1 MVIDFSKRL
10 VFLIF
15 IFVLGFA
22 SASFSLGNTSYSIST
37 SYGAGQNITGWV
49 NISFNKES
57 GNSTLENSD
66 GDSITLLDLLKKTS
80 NSAFVYNCT
89 PSTCTPGYVE
99 SEESSSK
106 TFNIAAGESALV
118 GFKLT
123 GGKLSDITSFKMDLT
138 SNNAETETFPLSID
152 ILNNNISE
160 WEAYSASANYSSEN
174 FGCYINTEGQSKAKI
189 ASIYYCEKIELK
201 RAPAV
206 EIGAYVNYIEGGTSV
221 PFDLKITKVEGGN
234 SQTCSVTATGTGRIA
249 CIPSNFKINEDGD
262 YYVCIKAK
270 NSADANKYEINYEQ
284 EHSCGFTGSYSGTY
298 DYDFEIFERSK
309 KYSSNINFTLNDT
322 ELDKADSS
330 ISNIESYME
339 NYVEDTYDDDC
350 SNGCIIPLRITAG
363 VNQQVTISNLRMIYV
378 TGISRETNNFYEVE
392 EQPTQI
398 SSGYQ
403 RLYLTESGLT
413 VPDEEGDY
421 ALFVSL
427 NDQELFEEL
436 ITVGNVPEIE
446 YVTPLTTAIKYP
458 TEFSAGV
465 TSDFNI
471 TSYEWNFGDG
481 NTELSSTNKITH
493 TYEETG
499 NYNLTLTIK
508 NSMSQTASETFSIK
522 ISPASEIVPS
532 LLQIASESITSLE
545 KEIDSFSGF
554 KKTSIQNAFDIGYL
568 SDQLLVLKDL
578 NTKANTEDDYENILE
593 ELLKLD
599 IPNSV
604 SETSS
609 GQGIIFYP
617 EKENIDL
624 DVLKGIGGGTYSL
637 GKEDE
642 YKDAILS
649 WEGANSN
656 ISLSFTEISAI
667 YSDYQETAV
676 RIFEIT
682 ITKTSTTSAYLVI
695 KDMENLLFDG
705 DYSTEDYDGYKY
717 IQLNEGTQKIVLST
731 TDDINFLTLPIF
743 ISPSLTNISIAEW
756 SAFDNSGN
764 LKKWIVFTII
774 AIGIILCTFI
784 VYLVLQ
790 IWYKRRYE
798 SYLFSD
804 RNNLYNL
811 VNYVKSSREKEIKN
825 KDIEES
831 LKKVGWTPEQ
841 IRYVMRKFEGKN
853 TGMPEIPIKKILK
866 EKEKKKK

>member
-1 MVIDFSKRL
+1 MVITFSKKII
-10 VFLIF
+10 FLIS
-15 IFVLGFA
+15 IFLFGFV
-22 SASFSLGNTSYSIST
+22 SASFTLGNVSYSISD

-49 NISFNKES
+49 NISLNKES
-57 GNSTLENSD
+57 GNSKLENSG

-89 PSTCTPGYVE
+89 PSTCMSGYVD

-106 TFNIAAGESALV
+106 TFNLAAGESALI

-123 GGKLSDITSFKMDLT
+123 GGVLSDITSFKFNLV
-138 SNNAETETFPLSID
+138 SNNAETSTFPLSID
-152 ILNNNISE
+152 ILNNDVNE
-160 WEAYSASANYSSEN
+160 WEAYNASEN
-174 FGCYINTEGQSKAKI
+174 YGPEDFGCYVNTAGQSKAKI
-189 ASIYYCEKIELK
+189 ASIYYCEKVSLK

-234 SQTCSVTATGTGRIA
+234 SQTCSVTASGTGRIA
-249 CIPSNFKINEDGD
+249 CIPSNFKIDEDGD
-262 YYVCIKAK
+262 YYVCVKTK

-309 KYSSNINFTLNDT
+309 KYSANINFTLNDT

-330 ISNIESYME
+330 IYSIESYME
-339 NYVEDTYDDDC
+339 NYVEDNYGDDC
-350 SNGCIIPLRITAG
+350 SDGCIIPLRITAG
-363 VNQQVTISNLRMIYV
+363 VDQQITLSNLRMIYV
-378 TGISRETNNFYEVE
+378 TGISRETNSFYEVQ
-392 EQPTQI
+392 EQPAQI

-403 RLYLTESGLT
+403 RLYLTEAGLK

-421 ALFVSL
+421 AIFVSL
-427 NDQELFEEL
+427 DNQELFEQL
-436 ITVGNVPEIE
+436 ISVGNVPEIE

-481 NTELSSTNKITH
+481 NIELSSTNKITH
-493 TYEETG
+493 TYETIG
-499 NYNLTLTIK
+499 NYNLTLTVK
-508 NSMSQTASETFSIK
+508 NSMGQSVSETFNIK

-545 KEIDSFSGF
+545 KEIDGFLGF
-554 KKTSIQNAFDIGYL
+554 KKTSVQNAFDIGYL

-578 NTKANTEDDYENILE
+578 NTKANTEEDYEDILE

-609 GQGIIFYP
+609 GQGITFYP

-624 DVLKGIGGGTYSL
+624 DILKGIGGGTYSL

-649 WEGANSN
+649 WEGSN
-656 ISLSFTEISAI
+656 MNLSLSFTEISAI
-667 YSDYQETAV
+667 YGDYQETAV
-676 RIFEIT
+676 RIFEIE
-682 ITKTSTTSAYLVI
+682 ISKTSTTPAYLII
-695 KDMENLLFDG
+695 KDMENLLFEG
-705 DYSTEDYDGYKY
+705 DYSIEDYDGYKY
-717 IQLNEGTQKIVLST
+717 IQLNEGSQKIVLST
-731 TDDINFLTLPIF
+731 TEDINFLTLPIF
-743 ISPSLTNISIAEW
+743 ISPALTNISIAEW

-774 AIGIILCTFI
+774 AIGVILCTFI

-798 SYLFSD
+798 AYLFSD